1 MPELDEATIA
11 DWCRRSRESQ
21 GLPERITDAGVL
33 AKVVTLAL
41 APAAKAERNGKG
53 GGAAGGGP

>member
-1 MPELDEATIA
+1 MPAELDEAVIVE
-11 DWCRRSRESQ
+11 WLKRSRSAQ
-21 GLPERITDAGVL
+21 GLPERITDAGLL

-41 APAAKAERNGKG
+41 APTAEHNGKG